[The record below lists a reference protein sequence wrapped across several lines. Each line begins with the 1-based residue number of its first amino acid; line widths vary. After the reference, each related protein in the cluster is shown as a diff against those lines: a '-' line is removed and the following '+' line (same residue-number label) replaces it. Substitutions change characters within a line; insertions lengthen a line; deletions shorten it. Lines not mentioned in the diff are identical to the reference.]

1 MHYSKREYA
10 TVYDHTSSNLDQKK
24 TLRVSAVND
33 NGVCGLC
40 AKGTELLSSRE
51 SLSSDLTNYKLLG
64 LGARWTRGVCVCM
77 CGAGGGGHWLK
88 RVVNLYLVLP
98 EEENKAFPQPFFIL
112 CNTLV

>member
-1 MHYSKREYA
+1 MLCITAKENMLQYMITPAA
-10 TVYDHTSSNLDQKK
+10 TWTKKK

-64 LGARWTRGVCVCM
+64 LGARWT
-77 CGAGGGGHWLK
+77 L
-88 RVVNLYLVLP
+88 
-98 EEENKAFPQPFFIL
+98 
-112 CNTLV
+112 